1 LDPDPLVRGAD
12 PHRKRLRNPN
22 TDIGDVKKFLILI
35 SLSPPQILCRVHAAI
50 VRCAAAPL
58 QQHGGDHHA
67 APSVNI
73 SRSAGHQA
81 AHHPHTEAGR
91 QDREGGGHSNLKKY
105 FLKLDALLF
114 YARRGDHA
122 QLRMRTQRFLEVCAA
137 KRA

>member
-1 LDPDPLVRGAD
+1 VVVKLKKGSAKL
-12 PHRKRLRNPN
+12 NFN
-22 TDIGDVKKFLILI
+22 TSV
-35 SLSPPQILCRVHAAI
+35 PQILCRVHAAV
-50 VRCAAAPL
+50 VRCASTPL
-58 QQHGGDHHA
+58 QQHGGHHHA

-91 QDREGGGHSNLKKY
+91 QDKQGGGHSNLKKY